1 MIYWTNTLSRVK
13 FLLRSLLFLTII
25 FAILLLSVLLWLKT
39 ESGIAMVTDFVSRY
53 VEQNTVYKLKIKDVD
68 FALPLGIKIQKLTFS
83 DNEAEFFIA
92 ENFCVNI
99 VPSLLWLWEVN
110 VKDITAEQ
118 LILTRLPNSNLN
130 SRNKDLTNKKQLGF
144 VPNIKIKNITI
155 KNFILSPELSK
166 LSEDISFSFVATLNF
181 YSQDQTVRFWTDLT
195 ANPGV
200 NGSADKKLPLIN
212 GAVLNTEGQFDI
224 INNNL
229 IIEQVKLSSS
239 YLNLVGNFNINFLE
253 NSLAG
258 SANYDSSI
266 LEYLLSER
274 KSLKSLFKGTINFTG
289 LLTAPHVATSG
300 EVFFEDASQNYF
312 QLPKLNWQSD
322 LIVNKDGAEG
332 KFSFEVASIKG
343 SGEVGKNASKIYLKD
358 FTVKGRNLSGKGNL
372 SFDNKGQ
379 GAIGEFTVNSNNIY
393 ELKNF
398 FPLLEKGQMD
408 IKVGYKKTDTGKEQL
423 DILGKAQHLSTSIA
437 NCDFIDFS
445 LSLKDFERLI
455 ISHADVKVRSLASN
469 YGTVKSFTFQAKE
482 AGQAIDFTTH
492 LESIDPYQINLN
504 TYGQLKGNY
513 LQEPGAGATNLE
525 IINKISGTI
534 GKIKIATPEAIKL
547 NFGKDFSIAVPN
559 LIANDGKLNLD
570 LKGNSSKINATLKVS
585 KFPLAIISN
594 VLPKVFDQ
602 SLISGSVSLNGSA
615 QSPFLDSKL
624 EIYNINLAAKG
635 SIPPILTLSSH
646 VENNKL
652 SLKANIEQEKRELA
666 SFKLQAPCNFQL
678 SPFEFSILK
687 KGNLNASLTAAKE
700 INILSL
706 MPLPVGHKLQ
716 GYLDGEIRA
725 SGHIEALVVNGT
737 MNLTQGEYKYQ
748 EYGVKL
754 KDISGKITAKNNSIS
769 ILEFNAY
776 DNYSNSLAAKG
787 DLLLNKD
794 LPFKLFINTKK
805 FSLIN
810 SPYLQGEMAGNLA
823 VLGNNKKALARG
835 NFDLGPME
843 IKVPEHF
850 SDDIPAINVVRT
862 INSGKIIYE
871 TENKQLSYV
880 LELDVGLNAKQ
891 QVYVRGRGVNTL
903 LAGNLRIAGNA
914 SNPNIFG
921 ELRSVRGRYQEFGK
935 FLTVK
940 EGILTF
946 SGPISPSP
954 YLNIV
959 GATVVGDTEIR
970 LVLGGSIF
978 KPDIRIESTPSLSQ
992 QDALSL
998 LLFGKNPDSISP
1010 SQAIGLANGMRKLS
1024 GYGGGFDPVGL
1035 GRKILGVDDISI
1047 KEDDNTESS
1056 YVGVGK
1062 YLTDKVYLEIDQG
1075 NEVFGTKTKIE
1086 VELTPKISLEAITGE
1101 KGNSSFGINWRVNY

>member
-1 MIYWTNTLSRVK
+1 MIYQTNALIRVK
-13 FLLRSLLFLTII
+13 FLLRSLLFLITIFI
-25 FAILLLSVLLWLKT
+25 ILLLSILFWLKT
-39 ESGIAMVTDFVSRY
+39 ESGISIVTNSVSKY
-53 VEQNTVYKLKIKDVD
+53 VEQNTNYKLKIEGVD
-68 FALPLGIKIQKLTFS
+68 SSLPLGIKIQKLTFS
-83 DNEAEFFIA
+83 DNEAGFLVI
-92 ENFCVNI
+92 ENFGI
-99 VPSLLWLWEVN
+99 SITPSLLLLGEVN
-110 VKDITAEQ
+110 IKDITAEQ

-130 SRNKDLTNKKQLGF
+130 SRKKDSTNKKQLGF
-144 VPNIKIKNITI
+144 VPNIKIKNIAI
-155 KNFILSPELSK
+155 KNFILSSELSK

-181 YSQDQTVRFWTDLT
+181 YSQAQTVRFWTDLT
-195 ANPGV
+195 ANPRV

-229 IIEQVKLSSS
+229 IIEQVKFSSS
-239 YLNLVGNFNINFLE
+239 YLNLVGNFNINFLD

-289 LLTAPHVATSG
+289 LLTAPHIATSG

-312 QLPKLNWQSD
+312 QLPKLNWQTN

-332 KFSFEVASIKG
+332 QISFDAASIKG

-358 FTVKGRNLSGKGNL
+358 FTVKGHNLSGKGNL

-445 LSLKDFERLI
+445 LSFKDLENLI
-455 ISHADVKVRSLASN
+455 LNHADIKLRSLVSN
-469 YGTVKSFTFQAKE
+469 YGTFKSFIFQAKE
-482 AGQAIDFTTH
+482 ATKGIDFSTQ
-492 LESIDPYQINLN
+492 LESIAPYLINLKAH
-504 TYGQLKGNY
+504 GQVAGNY
-513 LQEPGAGATNLE
+513 LQKSEIGTANLE
-525 IINKISGTI
+525 IISNISGTI
-534 GKIKIATPEAIKL
+534 GKIKIATPEAIQVSL
-547 NFGKDFSIAVPN
+547 GQDFSIAVPN
-559 LIANDGKLNLD
+559 LIGNDGKLNID
-570 LKGNSSKINATLKVS
+570 LKGNSSKVNGTLKVE
-585 KFPLAIISN
+585 KFPLAIVPN
-594 VLPKVFDQ
+594 LLPAVFDQ
-602 SLISGSVSLNGSA
+602 SLISGSVSLSGSS
-615 QSPFLDSKL
+615 QSPLLDSKL
-624 EIYNINLAAKG
+624 EIYNTNLGAKG
-635 SIPPILTLSSH
+635 GIPAILTLSSH

-652 SLKANIEQEKRELA
+652 SLNTKIEQEKRELA
-666 SFKLQAPCNFQL
+666 SFNLRVPCNFLL

-687 KGNLNASLTAAKE
+687 QGNLNANLTTNRE

-706 MPLPVGHKLQ
+706 IPLPVGHKLQ
-716 GYLDGEIRA
+716 GHLDGEIKA
-725 SGHIEALVVNGT
+725 SGNIESLIVNGGMT
-737 MNLTQGEYKYQ
+737 LTKGEYKYQ

-754 KDISGKITAKNNSIS
+754 KDISGKIVARNNNIS
-769 ILEFNAY
+769 ILKFTAS
-776 DNYSNSLAAKG
+776 DNYSNSLEATG
-787 DLLLNKD
+787 DLFLKKD
-794 LPFKLFINTKK
+794 LPFKLYVNTKK

-810 SPYLQGEMAGNLA
+810 SPYLQGEMAGNLSII
-823 VLGNNKKALARG
+823 GNNKKALAKG

-871 TENKQLSYV
+871 TENKQPPYV

-903 LAGNLRIAGNA
+903 LAGNLRITGNA

-978 KPDIRIESTPSLSQ
+978 KPDIRIESTPPLSQ

-1062 YLTDKVYLEIDQG
+1062 YLTDKVYVEIDQG